1 MILSGLDF
9 GPVGFWKPDR
19 SFYIRRNNYC
29 MQISLK
35 KFTLALRHTFSISRE
50 SHDFQDTLVVGL
62 SLNGKTGYGEATSNP
77 YYKITAKSMI
87 AEIEGIR
94 KDIESY
100 DFRSPEILHQLLEQR
115 GLSNFSICA
124 LDQAAHDLYGKL
136 LGKPLYQLWGTTID
150 QYPTTNYTIGIADID
165 SMVAKMKEKPWP
177 IYKIKLGTE
186 NDLEII
192 KELRKHTDSIFRIDA
207 NCGWT
212 SKETIANA
220 PQLKDLGVEFLE
232 QPLKANDWEGMEQ
245 IMHRCALPV
254 IADESC
260 IEEDDVEKCG
270 LHFNGINIKLTKCGG
285 LTPALRMIKKAKAMG
300 LKVMV
305 GCMTE
310 SSVGIS
316 AIAQLVPQ
324 LDYVDMDG
332 AMLLKEDIA
341 NGVRINENGNL
352 VFPKL
357 GGSGITLI

>member
-1 MILSGLDF
+1 
-9 GPVGFWKPDR
+9 
-19 SFYIRRNNYC
+19 

-35 KFTLALRHTFSISRE
+35 KFTLALKHTFSISRE
-50 SHDFQDTLVVGL
+50 SHDFQNTLIVGL
-62 SLNGKTGYGEATSNP
+62 SLHGKTGYGEATSNP
-77 YYKITAKSMI
+77 YYKITAESMI
-87 AEIEGIR
+87 AEIEGVR
-94 KDIESY
+94 NDIESY
-100 DFRSPEILHQLLEQR
+100 TFTSPEIFHQYLQQR

-124 LDQAAHDLYGKL
+124 LDLAAHDLYGKL
-136 LGKPLYQLWGTTID
+136 LGKSLYELWKTNID

-212 SKETIANA
+212 AKETIANA
-220 PQLKDLGVEFLE
+220 PQLKGLGVEFLE

-245 IMHRCALPV
+245 VMHHCALPV

-260 IEEDDVEKCG
+260 IVEDDVEKCG

-300 LKVMV
+300 IKVMV

-310 SSVGIS
+310 STVGIS

-352 VFPKL
+352 IFPKL